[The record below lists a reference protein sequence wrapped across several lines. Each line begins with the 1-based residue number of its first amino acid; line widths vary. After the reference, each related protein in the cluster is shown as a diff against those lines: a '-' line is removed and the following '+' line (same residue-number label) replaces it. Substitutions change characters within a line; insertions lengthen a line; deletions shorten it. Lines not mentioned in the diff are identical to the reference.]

1 LTKQLAE
8 FLAHSNLTNLRKLNV
23 MRLGWGEEELVG
35 VAGSAGLAVLCGEAV
50 TQRVLRRLQD
60 NRQAEVNT
68 NK

>member
-1 LTKQLAE
+1 
-8 FLAHSNLTNLRKLNV
+8 LRKLNV

-35 VAGSAGLAVLCGEAV
+35 VAGSGGLAVLCGEAV